1 MVIWRTS
8 RLRELFRPVAEIHQE
23 ADESRQFDVVY
34 FAMLVLS
41 SLIALL
47 GLLLNSPAVII
58 GAMLIAPLMGPILAC
73 GLALTAADWN
83 IGKKAARNV
92 ALSVVEAIVITALA
106 TRLSPLREVTPEIM
120 ARVNPNLMDL
130 LIALFSGIAGTLALG
145 SRKTAMTILPGVAI
159 ATALIP
165 PLATVG
171 YSIGTAQWPIASGAI
186 MLFFTNCA
194 AIVLSAGLVF
204 LVIGVRPQ
212 NAVADRQHF
221 IARYRIAI
229 AVLLVMGLSV
239 PLMRTLL
246 SAAQQ
251 VQFQTEVSNLLKK
264 RLHKSDGVK
273 LQIAKDRVGVAAIV
287 QTSRFI
293 EPPEVRALQGELTGL
308 IGRPV
313 RLELQQLQLARKESA
328 NPVEVKDF
336 LGGGVVQQTEKEM
349 SPSTTATI
357 AKAQETTQA
366 SLTSLLSPVGVSEL
380 TVHSVGLQPDGELQ
394 IVVSASQNR
403 AVGQSPWQV
412 AAESVSRDLGVPL
425 FIRADVT
432 STDHYELKY
441 EPNSI
446 RVTKRQIAELQA
458 FIHTSLGPGITYVLI
473 YSSTTGTELTTRR
486 IALVGRYFHGTDLSS
501 EPESKLSPDLI
512 MVRDK
517 ARFEVRGGRTI
528 AGTKQSLGPSSE

>member
-1 MVIWRTS
+1 
-8 RLRELFRPVAEIHQE
+8 
-23 ADESRQFDVVY
+23 
-34 FAMLVLS
+34 
-41 SLIALL
+41 
-47 GLLLNSPAVII
+47 
-58 GAMLIAPLMGPILAC
+58 
-73 GLALTAADWN
+73 
-83 IGKKAARNV
+83 
-92 ALSVVEAIVITALA
+92 
-106 TRLSPLREVTPEIM
+106 
-120 ARVNPNLMDL
+120 
-130 LIALFSGIAGTLALG
+130 
-145 SRKTAMTILPGVAI
+145 
-159 ATALIP
+159 
-165 PLATVG
+165 
-171 YSIGTAQWPIASGAI
+171 

-264 RLHKSDGVK
+264 RLHKSDGRQLVSVK

-517 ARFEVRGGRTI
+517 ARFGVRGGRTI